1 MLWKKNKYGMPGS
14 KYNILFEVKPTS
26 RSFYFH
32 KVYSMM
38 ILISF
43 IDVFAILVS
52 LNKNTFW

>member
-1 MLWKKNKYGMPGS
+1 MHGS

-52 LNKNTFW
+52 LNKNAF